1 MPYRRLPNTDSARLR
16 ALKTALKKGK
26 DLPPFKL
33 AYSQSTFSKVELF
46 INNFEK
52 SMAHYKSAYAIQ
64 VDKNREYQLIQKKA
78 KLYLSHFIQVI
89 NMAISRGELPAL
101 VRTVYGMDPDERK
114 VPTLHSEREL
124 IDWGKIIIEGESQ
137 RLSKGQPPVTNPTI
151 AVVKVRYQNFIDS
164 FNHQKIL
171 QQNTHRAQLEL
182 DTLRQRA
189 DEIIL
194 SIWNEVE
201 EHYKELPDDERRDRA
216 TEYGVVYV
224 YRKNELKGL
233 ELLSSELV
241 GYPM

>member
-46 INNFEK
+46 INSFEK
-52 SMAHYKSAYAIQ
+52 SMMHYKSAYTIQ
-64 VDKNREYQLIQKKA
+64 IDKNREYQLVQKKA

-89 NMAISRGELPAL
+89 NMAISRGELPAQ
-101 VRTVYGMDPDERK
+101 VRTIYGMDADERK
-114 VPTLHSEREL
+114 IPTLHTEKEL

-171 QQNTHRAQLEL
+171 QQNTQRAQLEL

-224 YRKNELKGL
+224 YRKNELKGV

>member
-1 MPYRRLPNTDSARLR
+1 
-16 ALKTALKKGK
+16 
-26 DLPPFKL
+26 
-33 AYSQSTFSKVELF
+33 
-46 INNFEK
+46 
-52 SMAHYKSAYAIQ
+52 
-64 VDKNREYQLIQKKA
+64 
-78 KLYLSHFIQVI
+78 
-89 NMAISRGELPAL
+89 
-101 VRTVYGMDPDERK
+101 MDADERK
-114 VPTLHSEREL
+114 IPTLHTEKEL

-171 QQNTHRAQLEL
+171 QQNTQRAQLEL